1 MSHSTQLSRSIHGS
15 VSLITGATSG
25 IGLATA
31 HLLASEG
38 AIVCVTDLDE
48 SRVDRVVT
56 HIRESGGT
64 AYGWVLDVRN
74 PQHINSVIAEISAKL
89 GRLDLL
95 INNAGISLFSKI
107 DADDYESKWA
117 QSIDIL
123 LTAQVRIIRA
133 SLCLLRQSAHPRI
146 VNIASTE
153 GLGATPYGSPYTAA
167 KHGVI
172 GLTRALAVELGPE
185 QITVNC
191 VCPGPVN
198 TGMTAALSDE
208 DKIVFAKRRT
218 ALRRYAEPEEIAHGI
233 LNLLLPASLYI
244 TGVALP
250 VDGGLTIRN
259 A

>member
-1 MSHSTQLSRSIHGS
+1 MRNPSKLSRSIQGS
-15 VSLITGATSG
+15 VALITGTTSG

-31 HLLASEG
+31 YLLALEG
-38 AIVCVTDLDE
+38 ATVCVTDLDQ

-56 HIRESGGT
+56 HIRESGG
-64 AYGWVLDVRN
+64 AAHGWVLDVRN
-74 PQHINSVIAEISAKL
+74 PKHIDSVIAEISAKL
-89 GRLDLL
+89 GRLDLV

-107 DADDYESKWA
+107 DADDYESRWA

-133 SLCLLRQSAHPRI
+133 SLPLLRQSPHPRI

-208 DKIVFAKRRT
+208 NKTVFAKRRT
-218 ALRRYAEPEEIAHGI
+218 ALKRYAEPEEIAHGI
-233 LNLLLPASLYI
+233 LNLLLPASQYI

-250 VDGGLTIRN
+250 IDGGLSIRN